1 MPLFEVG
8 HCFITKISEI
18 DCLKRMFKTDV
29 QKTVTTTTTTNVQKS
44 LKKEIKISIKAH
56 NADLQK
62 ASERLLNML

>member
-1 MPLFEVG
+1 MPLFEVV

-29 QKTVTTTTTTNVQKS
+29 QKTMTTTTNVQKS

>member
-18 DCLKRMFKTDV
+18 DCLKRIFKTDV
-29 QKTVTTTTTTNVQKS
+29 QKTMTTTTTNVQKS

>member
-18 DCLKRMFKTDV
+18 DCLKRIFKTDV
-29 QKTVTTTTTTNVQKS
+29 QKTMTTTTNVQKS

>member
-1 MPLFEVG
+1 
-8 HCFITKISEI
+8 
-18 DCLKRMFKTDV
+18 MFKTDV
-29 QKTVTTTTTTNVQKS
+29 QKTMTTTTTNVQKS

>member
-1 MPLFEVG
+1 MPLFEVV

-29 QKTVTTTTTTNVQKS
+29 QKTMTTTTNVQKS
-44 LKKEIKISIKAH
+44 LKKESKISIKAH

>member
-29 QKTVTTTTTTNVQKS
+29 QKTMTTTTTNVQKS
-44 LKKEIKISIKAH
+44 LKKESKISIKAH

>member
-29 QKTVTTTTTTNVQKS
+29 QKTMTTTTNVQKS

>member
-1 MPLFEVG
+1 
-8 HCFITKISEI
+8 
-18 DCLKRMFKTDV
+18 MFKTDV
-29 QKTVTTTTTTNVQKS
+29 QKTMTTTTTTNVQKS